1 MEKIDDSFIGGST
14 QGSFVSYMFSMTDG
28 EKVELINMFQYII
41 LAIIPII
48 LIVRLMKNYI
58 PPVSNTKGTV
68 EIAVELVVQL
78 VVLVSFFFLIHKL
91 ILFVPTYTKQNYP
104 SIQFFP
110 ILLPLL
116 FILFTLDKN
125 VGEKAQ
131 LLLQRG
137 LVLLG
142 INKENFEGAD
152 LEEEEQKQGQVSQ
165 NVAGQVCGQQMMPP
179 QMSNPVMMEP
189 PVRKSDK
196 QQPQQ
201 YQQQYGIQEPAA
213 ANDFGG
219 YSMF

>member
-48 LIVRLMKNYI
+48 LIVKLMKNYI
-58 PPVSNTKGTV
+58 PPVNSTKGSV
-68 EIAVELVVQL
+68 EVAVELIVQL

-91 ILFVPTYTKQNYP
+91 ILFIPTYTKQNYP

-125 VGEKAQ
+125 MGEKGQ

-152 LEEEEQKQGQVSQ
+152 LEEEEQKQGQVTQS
-165 NVAGQVCGQQMMPP
+165 VSSQVCGQQMLPP
-179 QMSNPVMMEP
+179 QMSNPVMIEP
-189 PVRKSDK
+189 PVRKTDK
-196 QQPQQ
+196 QNPQ
-201 YQQQYGIQEPAA
+201 YQQYGIQEPSA

-219 YSMF
+219 GYSAF

>member
-1 MEKIDDSFIGGST
+1 MEKGDDSFIGGGT
-14 QGSFVSYMFSMTDG
+14 QGSFISYMFSMTDG

-41 LAIIPII
+41 LAIIPIL
-48 LIVRLMKNYI
+48 LIVRIMKTYI
-58 PPVSNTKGTV
+58 PPASNIKGSV
-68 EIAVELVVQL
+68 EIAVELIVQL
-78 VVLVSFFFLIHKL
+78 VILVSFFFLIHKL
-91 ILFVPTYTKQNYP
+91 ILFIPTYTKQNYP

-125 VGEKAQ
+125 MGEKAQ
-131 LLLQRG
+131 LLLERG
-137 LVLLG
+137 LVLVG

-152 LEEEEQKQGQVSQ
+152 LEEEEKNQAQTNKNVSS
-165 NVAGQVCGQQMMPP
+165 QVCGQQMMPP

-201 YQQQYGIQEPAA
+201 YGIQEPAA

-219 YSMF
+219 YSIF